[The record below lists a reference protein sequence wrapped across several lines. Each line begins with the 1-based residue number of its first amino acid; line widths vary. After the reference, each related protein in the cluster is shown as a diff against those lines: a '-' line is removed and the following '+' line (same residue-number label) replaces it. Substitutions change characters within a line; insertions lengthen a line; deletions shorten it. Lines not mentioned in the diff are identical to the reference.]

1 MERASTAIMSTPML
15 ASVVR
20 KRTALRL
27 RTVLSLA
34 AVVLAV
40 GAAPASARLYV
51 ATWTDT
57 SGAAGADAGA
67 EIDGYGFGDGLGDS
81 DTYKVDLVRAGAVI
95 ATATAQGFAMISGVP
110 VVAGDQVTVSDV
122 DAGLSRTVAIT
133 GQPML
138 SDAVCGTP
146 TAFSG
151 TRDAGSTLWVS
162 ASLDDGASARTNVN
176 RVRRQTFFGAGTT
189 FGGSFTIRL
198 SPSWSVYVSQAR
210 SFASGVTV
218 FNDIERPVG
227 ACAGAGPGPGPR
239 PGSPGPAPGLPS
251 ASAPQT
257 VPLKDTILPSAR
269 LTLPA
274 SLKKPTAAFRAL
286 LSGKFTDSLVVS
298 EAGTVT
304 QTLYVDDGAK
314 LPKATAVLAAA
325 KKKLTVV
332 GAGRGSVTKL
342 SVVKVTLKVS
352 KKGRSR
358 LRAARQTKL
367 ALVTVLRDKAGNV
380 RVLAPTRFT
389 VKRVK
394 GIK

>member
-1 MERASTAIMSTPML
+1 MSTPML

-27 RTVLSLA
+27 RTMLSLA
-34 AVVLAV
+34 VVVLAV

-67 EIDGYGFGDGLGDS
+67 EIDGYGFGDGLGES

-110 VVAGDQVTVSDV
+110 VAPGDEVTVTNV

-133 GQPML
+133 GQPTL
-138 SDAVCGTP
+138 SAAVCGTP

-176 RVRRQTFFGAGTT
+176 RVRRQTFFGTGTT
-189 FGGSFTIRL
+189 FSGSFTIRL

-227 ACAGAGPGPGPR
+227 ACAEAGPGPGPK
-239 PGSPGPAPGLPS
+239 PGSPTPAPGLPS

-257 VPLKDTILPSAR
+257 VPFKDTILPSGR
-269 LTLPA
+269 LILPA
-274 SLKKPTAAFRAL
+274 SLRKSTAAFRAL
-286 LSGKFTDSLVVS
+286 LGGKFTDSVVVS

-314 LPKATAVLAAA
+314 LPKATTVVAAA
-325 KKKLTVV
+325 KKKKLTVV
-332 GAGRGSVTKL
+332 GAGRATVAKP
-342 SVVKVTLKVS
+342 SVVKVTVKVS